1 MSLSLSISLKKA
13 EICGSVFNLNASPLS
28 SLSPSLT
35 ISTPQPPTPHP
46 PLFFSL
52 LSNDIMS
59 LVTVGVMEKD
69 LVGRGEAR
77 WWWDDGMKGW
87 WGGMS
92 GLRGWGAK
100 VWRLPTIRQI
110 NRGARIRK
118 TRTLLRGG
126 LVIEEGSGV
135 S

>member
-1 MSLSLSISLKKA
+1 MR
-13 EICGSVFNLNASPLS
+13 
-28 SLSPSLT
+28 
-35 ISTPQPPTPHP
+35 
-46 PLFFSL
+46 
-52 LSNDIMS
+52 D
-59 LVTVGVMEKD
+59 
-69 LVGRGEAR
+69 
-77 WWWDDGMKGW
+77 
-87 WGGMS
+87 GGMS

-118 TRTLLRGG
+118 TRTLLCGG